1 MVEYLQLGL
10 KSCPFRSGTPPFLL
24 GLGYV
29 ESGADNDPYQLSFFF
44 ILRIL
49 FLSLEA
55 EASTHRYVVV
65 TAQTDRGVSFCGSNK
80 LPSGLIGRTTS
91 CLLVSSIGTNVPVK
105 IPWLTTW
112 DMDQFH
118 MVAPGARDAQLPDP
132 MYSQVK
138 VVRHNSGVPRW
149 ALELH
154 TQKKSHRIR
163 LRGEYQK
170 ILRAHASEPS
180 C

>member
-65 TAQTDRGVSFCGSNK
+65 TAQTDRGFSFCGSNK

-91 CLLVSSIGTNVPVK
+91 CLLVSSIGGNVPVENSVADDLGHGS
-105 IPWLTTW
+105 ISHGGPWRAGCSASRSNVL
-112 DMDQFH
+112 
-118 MVAPGARDAQLPDP
+118 A
-132 MYSQVK
+132 SQ
-138 VVRHNSGVPRW
+138 GG
-149 ALELH
+149 E
-154 TQKKSHRIR
+154 TQ
-163 LRGEYQK
+163 
-170 ILRAHASEPS
+170 
-180 C
+180 